1 MSNARVG
8 ESERHAKGFLYTG
21 ILLLWL
27 RALAG
32 KAFAIRKRRTV
43 RISKLVDRWKDK
55 IRKEKFFPFSAS
67 LLNRNTPRR
76 NHVSLVSQHFART
89 LAQDTPKSAVVS

>member
-32 KAFAIRKRRTV
+32 KAFMIRKRRTTNSNV
-43 RISKLVDRWKDK
+43 CANVLWSMRVISNLVDRGLRSKGCERMLK
-55 IRKEKFFPFSAS
+55 
-67 LLNRNTPRR
+67 
-76 NHVSLVSQHFART
+76 RT
-89 LAQDTPKSAVVS
+89 SFDCKRF